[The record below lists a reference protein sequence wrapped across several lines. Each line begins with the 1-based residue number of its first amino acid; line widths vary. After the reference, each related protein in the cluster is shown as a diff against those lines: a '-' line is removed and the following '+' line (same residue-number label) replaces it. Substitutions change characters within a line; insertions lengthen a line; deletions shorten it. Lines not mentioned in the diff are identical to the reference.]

1 MTLCHN
7 DNWDNQPA
15 CRLIDGDPM
24 SGSVRVNVELSSY
37 ILQKFGGCAACS
49 PAKSSHTHISIS
61 YLSWQGGSLL
71 GGALFTRQ
79 ICRWGGILPC
89 ATSLACQAMA
99 VGIAVFLSIYCG

>member
-49 PAKSSHTHISIS
+49 PAKSSHTHILFV
-61 YLSWQGGSLL
+61 YMAGGMVMSF
-71 GGALFTRQ
+71 G
-79 ICRWGGILPC
+79 
-89 ATSLACQAMA
+89 
-99 VGIAVFLSIYCG
+99 

>member
-49 PAKSSHTHISIS
+49 PAKSSHTHIIFICHGRGDR
-61 YLSWQGGSLL
+61 SWVVYCWPVKSVGREGYSRVLL
-71 GGALFTRQ
+71 TWHVKQ
-79 ICRWGGILPC
+79 
-89 ATSLACQAMA
+89 
-99 VGIAVFLSIYCG
+99 

>member
-37 ILQKFGGCAACS
+37 ILQKFGGVRLARRRSLRTPIYILFVMA
-49 PAKSSHTHISIS
+49 
-61 YLSWQGGSLL
+61 GGVALL
-71 GGALFTRQ
+71 VLV
-79 ICRWGGILPC
+79 C
-89 ATSLACQAMA
+89 
-99 VGIAVFLSIYCG
+99 

>member
-49 PAKSSHTHISIS
+49 PAKSSHTHI
-61 YLSWQGGSLL
+61 
-71 GGALFTRQ
+71 LFVMA
-79 ICRWGGILPC
+79 GGIALGWCTVGPS
-89 ATSLACQAMA
+89 SL
-99 VGIAVFLSIYCG
+99 